1 MRIVALAM
9 ITFALVACSD
19 REGAVESDPS
29 VRASETA
36 AGGDGVSEA
45 KDDGPVGA
53 RTVSLE
59 TELYSFRYTYPEEIG
74 KRQGLRMV
82 LDRQLE
88 QARTALIQQAREAK
102 KAADAGEKKA
112 ADPAKKKSAVGK
124 RVPFRP
130 HSLSTEWSIAA
141 KPEGWLSL
149 FAETST
155 YYGGAHPDT
164 TYDSLV
170 WSDAAIKSFA
180 PVDLFA
186 SAAALRGAIRRPFCA
201 RLNEEREK
209 RRGEPVDPASDE
221 LFDRCIDPTDKAVIV
236 LASSDGK
243 AFDRLRIDVPP
254 YAAGP
259 YAEGTFH
266 IDLPVT
272 AKLLAAVKPNYR
284 TAFAVYSPPKA
295 DDAAD

>member
-1 MRIVALAM
+1 MRIFALAM
-9 ITFALVACSD
+9 ITFALIACSD

-36 AGGDGVSEA
+36 AGGDGVSESE
-45 KDDGPVGA
+45 DGGKAGA

-59 TELYSFRYTYPEEIG
+59 TELYSFNYSYPEEISG
-74 KRQGLRMV
+74 RQGLRMV
-82 LDRQLE
+82 LDRRLE
-88 QARTALIQQAREAK
+88 EARTALIQQAREAK
-102 KAADAGEKKA
+102 KASDADNA
-112 ADPAKKKSAVGK
+112 
-124 RVPFRP
+124 RFRP
-130 HSLSTEWSIAA
+130 HSRSTEWSVVA

-149 FAETST
+149 FSETST
-155 YYGGAHPDT
+155 YYGGAHPNAA
-164 TYDSLV
+164 YDSIV

-180 PVDLFA
+180 PVELFA
-186 SAAALRGAIRRPFCA
+186 SADALRQAIRRPFCE
-201 RLNEEREK
+201 RLNEERQK
-209 RRGEPVDPASDE
+209 RRGKPVDPASDE
-221 LFDRCIDPTDKAVIV
+221 LFDRCVDPLTKAVIV

-259 YAEGTFH
+259 YAEGSFQ

-284 TAFAVYSPPKA
+284 TAFAVYSAPKA
-295 DDAAD
+295 DDDAD

>member
-9 ITFALVACSD
+9 ITFALGACSD

-45 KDDGPVGA
+45 TDDGPVGA

-102 KAADAGEKKA
+102 KASDA
-112 ADPAKKKSAVGK
+112 AKKKSAKGEGE
-124 RVPFRP
+124 RAPFRP
-130 HSLSTEWSIAA
+130 HSLSTEWNIAA

-155 YYGGAHPDT
+155 FYGGAHPDT
-164 TYDSLV
+164 AYDSLV
-170 WSDAAIKSFA
+170 WSDAAIKTFA

-186 SAAALRGAIRRPFCA
+186 SAAALRAAIRGPFCK

-209 RRGEPVDPASDE
+209 RRGEPIDPASDE

-284 TAFAVYSPPKA
+284 TAFAVYSAPKA
-295 DDAAD
+295 DDNAD